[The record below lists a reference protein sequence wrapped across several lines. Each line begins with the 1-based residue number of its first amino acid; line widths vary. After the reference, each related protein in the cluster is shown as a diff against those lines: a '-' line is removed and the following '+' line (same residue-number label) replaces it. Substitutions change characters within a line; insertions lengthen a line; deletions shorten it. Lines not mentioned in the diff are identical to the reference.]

1 MQPGAGNTQDPLDV
15 VADERKFSA
24 RLSTHPEGANVQLPS
39 FTVVVELE
47 VVAVEVLLAGF
58 AEGLQEAS
66 AGGVGKKVEVGCTP
80 QEVLVVVE
88 VAATVEHKVAEV
100 ELLAAELAEVGWV
113 AKEVGR
119 KEEVPLVMER
129 MAMEGVTVEVAG
141 MAAVVSSLPQVVGA
155 EAVVRVEGA
164 TTEVEVESE
173 GKEQEDIEGEEV
185 TELASLEVRVAMAE
199 EKLAGLG
206 AVVLVAAGEGRE
218 EVLLAARTVASLV
231 EVPMVVAGCSL
242 L

>member
-1 MQPGAGNTQDPLDV
+1 
-15 VADERKFSA
+15 
-24 RLSTHPEGANVQLPS
+24 
-39 FTVVVELE
+39 

-119 KEEVPLVMER
+119 KEEVPLVKER

>member
-1 MQPGAGNTQDPLDV
+1 
-15 VADERKFSA
+15 
-24 RLSTHPEGANVQLPS
+24 
-39 FTVVVELE
+39 
-47 VVAVEVLLAGF
+47 
-58 AEGLQEAS
+58 
-66 AGGVGKKVEVGCTP
+66 
-80 QEVLVVVE
+80 
-88 VAATVEHKVAEV
+88 
-100 ELLAAELAEVGWV
+100 
-113 AKEVGR
+113 
-119 KEEVPLVMER
+119 MER